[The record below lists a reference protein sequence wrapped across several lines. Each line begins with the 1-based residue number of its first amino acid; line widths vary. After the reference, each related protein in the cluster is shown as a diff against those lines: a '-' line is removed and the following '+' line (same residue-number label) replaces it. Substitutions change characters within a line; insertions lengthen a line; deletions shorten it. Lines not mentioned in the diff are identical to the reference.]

1 MAIYGVANAATTS
14 TPIAVNNKTSKFNA
28 VLSETGA
35 SASDTSTNEL
45 ADTIRRQRALL
56 DAQNTKTTTKGNN
69 SQSGITTSNACD
81 KALRDC
87 MTEKC
92 GKNFTKCAKDSTTI
106 WGNKMDSCRRNTK
119 CTGHEYSL
127 IAPEILA
134 DRDAYIKL
142 SYYQSVVDCGEMYN
156 SCIFDICGKTMNGCL
171 SKSAGDSAVA
181 KCKSIADQCKEYDNG
196 LAARAMGVFGDL
208 RTIATKNVARDEQEL
223 YKLRD
228 LMQTQCARL
237 GAMFD
242 ERTLDCVYT
251 VNFFAGED
259 NTLMASKKL
268 YAGDTFKCEPEW
280 FGIDI
285 TTFKENAY
293 RLTRSQKSASMAALG
308 AGVGTAAGLWTS
320 GAVTRAMNTQDA
332 ESAAKEQ
339 CVANGGEW
347 VSAGFNK
354 GKECDMTNAEENLAK
369 KKQQKEGTETPQ
381 ETDLLDTNDRNQ
393 DWNQLPSEIDC
404 QYYENADNCN
414 NDTRC
419 EYQDNVGCV
428 AKSGLT
434 ESKDDKDTES
444 KNNTS
449 TVNINFRATNRDK
462 KVTLKAE
469 LTCEYK
475 DSGGRTQ
482 TSNASSNLLTGRV
495 RLNRVPTDAICT
507 ITTTEQCK
515 QKTPK
520 SAKDLAQLS
529 DAPFECPDI
538 DNCSGAGGTW
548 KNNSCSCGKDQKFED
563 NKCVPKNLV
572 EKCETFCDKQAKQLT
587 QDKLNRPFQIS
598 KITNE
603 KCFAQCRQSFDKQC
617 QSLLPQGVANP
628 QAHLTAEAWSYTCGV
643 KSVSSEQRKNRI

>member
-181 KCKSIADQCKEYDNG
+181 KCKSIADECKEYDNG

-228 LMQTQCARL
+228 LMQTQCTRL

-242 ERTLDCVYT
+242 ERTLDCVFT

-293 RLTRSQKSASMAALG
+293 RLTRSQKSASMAAMG
-308 AGVGTAAGLWTS
+308 AGFGTAAGLWTS
-320 GAVTRAMNTQDA
+320 GAVTRAMDTQDA

-339 CVANGGEW
+339 CIANGGEW

-369 KKQQKEGTETPQ
+369 RKQQQDG
-381 ETDLLDTNDRNQ
+381 TDLSNNKGDNPEETLSIQEAQCNMFDSSICNGNGNCTWDPTQNNGRGKCIAKTNSSNDKGNNAATESDFVRPNAKGAAPTDEQLERDTSGRTCRKYYTD
-393 DWNQLPSEIDC
+393 DWCKEYYALYNKEKADQKAATKEQGKQRRQQIVEKLGAGVSNVTHKVGAGISNAAKAVGTGVSNAAQAVGNIFKPKNNEPEPKAEEPVDC
-404 QYYENADNCN
+404 ETRQTKLTCTSYDNCWW
-414 NDTRC
+414 
-419 EYQDNVGCV
+419 
-428 AKSGLT
+428 S
-434 ESKDDKDTES
+434 
-444 KNNTS
+444 
-449 TVNINFRATNRDK
+449 
-462 KVTLKAE
+462 
-469 LTCEYK
+469 
-475 DSGGRTQ
+475 
-482 TSNASSNLLTGRV
+482 
-495 RLNRVPTDAICT
+495 PH
-507 ITTTEQCK
+507 
-515 QKTPK
+515 
-520 SAKDLAQLS
+520 
-529 DAPFECPDI
+529 
-538 DNCSGAGGTW
+538 
-548 KNNSCSCGKDQKFED
+548 D
-563 NKCVPKNLV
+563 NKCHAS
-572 EKCETFCDKQAKQLT
+572 Q
-587 QDKLNRPFQIS
+587 
-598 KITNE
+598 
-603 KCFAQCRQSFDKQC
+603 
-617 QSLLPQGVANP
+617 
-628 QAHLTAEAWSYTCGV
+628 
-643 KSVSSEQRKNRI
+643 